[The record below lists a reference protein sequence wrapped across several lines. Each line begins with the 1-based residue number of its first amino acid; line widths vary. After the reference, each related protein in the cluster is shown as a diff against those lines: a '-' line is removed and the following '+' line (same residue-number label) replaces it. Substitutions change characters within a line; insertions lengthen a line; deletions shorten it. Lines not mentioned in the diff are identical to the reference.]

1 MPQKPSFSTM
11 WNRFSDIN
19 RDVSQVGKIIGGKVE
34 VNINNHVFNNACA
47 LRMSYAL
54 NRAGIMIPR
63 NESRWKTSS
72 GADKNWYIYRVN
84 DMVKFINDRF
94 GKADI
99 TKNFSNDKGILFF
112 NVSGWN
118 DATGHIT
125 LWNGAACADKCYFP
139 QSSGVQLWI
148 LK

>member
-1 MPQKPSFSTM
+1 MTLRPAFSHM
-11 WNRFSDIN
+11 WNYFSDIN
-19 RDVSQVGKIIGGKVE
+19 RDVSRVGNIIGGKVE
-34 VNINNHVFNNACA
+34 VNINNNIFNNACA

-54 NRAGIMIPR
+54 NRAGITIPR

-72 GADKNWYIYRVN
+72 GADKNWYIYRVD
-84 DMVKFINDRF
+84 DMVRFLNDRF
-94 GKADI
+94 GKADL
-99 TKNFSNDKGILFF
+99 TKGVEHQKGVLFF

-118 DATGHIT
+118 DATGHVT
-125 LWNGAACADKCYFP
+125 LWNGVTCADKCYFH